1 MNPNTEGL
9 LICCTLEGIIEKI
22 IHNNYNK
29 EIYPVKNS
37 LFINLFE
44 NGSIQDAL
52 NFLLEIKNNNLVFD
66 KDLIIKTLN
75 ENKKMN
81 FGGALLNDRIIIL
94 GSNSIVNVEKL
105 FAGLMLINN
114 EQTNV
119 IRSLTKSQQSQNLND
134 DNLTEILN
142 KYTQLNNE
150 LIDTKR
156 ELVKKNAEL
165 LQLNIIKNQFIGMA
179 AHDLRNP
186 LGNILNYSEFLE
198 EETANLTEDQIEII
212 HEIKSLSFFMLNLVT
227 DLLDV
232 SSIESGEI
240 ILHEKE
246 IDLITIAQKIIYI
259 NKISADKKNI
269 KITLNS
275 DIQSLTLIAD
285 KEKIEQVLTNLI
297 TNAIK
302 FSFNN
307 SEIKINIK
315 IKESNA
321 LVTVKDEGQ
330 GIKENEINLLFK
342 PFQRTSSK
350 STGGEKSTGLG
361 LFIVRKIV
369 EAHNG
374 KVWVESEYKKGSCFN
389 FTLPINTIK

>member
-22 IHNNYNK
+22 IHNNYEN
-29 EIYPVKNS
+29 EIYPIKNS
-37 LFINLFE
+37 LFIDLFV
-44 NGSIQDAL
+44 NNSIQDAL
-52 NFLLEIKNNNLVFD
+52 NFLVDIKTTNLVFD
-66 KDLIIKTLN
+66 RDLFIKTSN
-75 ENKKMN
+75 DTKKMS
-81 FGGALLNDRIIIL
+81 FGGALLNDRIVIL
-94 GSNSIVNVEKL
+94 GSNSYVNVEKL
-105 FAGLMLINN
+105 LTGLMLKNN

-119 IRSLTKSQQSQNLND
+119 IRSLTKSQQIQNLKD
-134 DNLTEILN
+134 DDLTEILN
-142 KYTQLNNE
+142 KFTQLNNE

-156 ELVKKNAEL
+156 ELVKKNGEL
-165 LQLNIIKNQFIGMA
+165 LQLNILKNQFIGMA

-198 EETANLTEDQIEII
+198 EESTNLTEDQIEFVQ
-212 HEIKSLSFFMLNLVT
+212 EIKSLSFFMLNLVT

-232 SSIESGEI
+232 STIETGEI
-240 ILHEKE
+240 TLHEKE
-246 IDLITIAQKIIYI
+246 IDLIPIVQKLIYI
-259 NKISADKKNI
+259 NKLSADKKNI
-269 KITLNS
+269 KITFKS
-275 DIQSLTLIAD
+275 EVQSLPLIAD
-285 KEKIEQVLTNLI
+285 KEKIVQVLTNLI

-307 SEIKINIK
+307 TEIKINIV

-330 GIKENEINLLFK
+330 GIKESEIKLLFK

-374 KVWVESEYKKGSCFN
+374 KVWAESEYGKGSCFN
-389 FTLPINTIK
+389 FTLPFNIIK